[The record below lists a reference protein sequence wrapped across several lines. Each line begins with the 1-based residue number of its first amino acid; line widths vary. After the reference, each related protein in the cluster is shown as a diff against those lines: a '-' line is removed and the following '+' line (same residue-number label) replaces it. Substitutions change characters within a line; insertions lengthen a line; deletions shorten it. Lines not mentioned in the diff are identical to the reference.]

1 MQPQRKPQQR
11 AIGAPRLVG
20 RYDPPEPE
28 ITVIDS
34 APEPPPPPKKKIGRP
49 TKHAVAMTD
58 AQRKQLQRKRA
69 VIDEILHEILVD
81 HRSGGAYGPGRY
93 IKDADQGKGLLVTGG
108 YDSAKLEAVDAQHN
122 RPLLNPSRGKPSGA
136 GPDIEAEM
144 KFGEQFFT
152 GRYTASFN
160 HSWDLYEEQ
169 IEWKRILDRMMV
181 ETTVCLLCPWN
192 GQNTE
197 NLVATAEEIHEHEK
211 MHPSVPRQEGDCVL
225 GCALSHQHERT
236 RPLVRQEGEA
246 ITMDELRC
254 CVCGFPG
261 TDHILECELT
271 SEEKEHNE
279 NCKLD
284 LFKQAGIQP
293 KKMSEMDT
301 DHRRAIKAI
310 RKVLRAVRKALVGR
324 LDRPPLQSV
333 VS

>member
-28 ITVIDS
+28 IAVIDS
-34 APEPPPPPKKKIGRP
+34 APEPPPPLKKKIGRP

-58 AQRKQLQRKRA
+58 AQRKQLQRKQA

-122 RPLLNPSRGKPSGA
+122 RPLRNPSRGKPSGA
-136 GPDIEAEM
+136 GPDIEAEA

-160 HSWDLYEEQ
+160 HSWDLYEEE

-181 ETTVCLLCPWN
+181 ETTVCMLCPWN
-192 GQNTE
+192 GQNACA
-197 NLVATAEEIHEHEK
+197 NLIATAEEIHEHEK
-211 MHPSVPRQEGDCVL
+211 MHPVVARQEGECPL
-225 GCALSHQHERT
+225 GCALSHKHERT
-236 RPLVRQEGEA
+236 RPFVRWEGEA
-246 ITMDELRC
+246 ITMEEPRC
-254 CVCGFPG
+254 CVCGLPG
-261 TDHILECELT
+261 TKHIRACELT
-271 SEEKEHNE
+271 PDEKEHNE

-284 LFKQAGIQP
+284 LFKQAGVQP
-293 KKMSEMDT
+293 KKMSKMDT

-310 RKVLRAVRKALVGR
+310 RKVLRAVRKALPPIH
-324 LDRPPLQSV
+324 DQPLQPVLS
-333 VS
+333 